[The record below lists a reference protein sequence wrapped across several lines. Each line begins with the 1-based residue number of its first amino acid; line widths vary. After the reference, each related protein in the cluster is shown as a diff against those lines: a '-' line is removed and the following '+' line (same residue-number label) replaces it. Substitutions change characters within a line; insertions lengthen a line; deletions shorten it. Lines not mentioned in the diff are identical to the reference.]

1 MLKRATDFANL
12 LSRRRS
18 CRQFSERPV
27 DPEVVR
33 LLVTAA
39 GSSPSGAH
47 TEPWTYVCVTN
58 ELMKRRIREI
68 VEEEEEIN
76 YARRMSAEW
85 KADLAKLRTSWEKPY
100 LTEAPVIVV
109 LMRQVHGWRSGREE
123 KRQHYYSEISVS
135 ISAGLFLAAVQ
146 NVGLCTLTSTPMN
159 AGPALRRLLGRPPNE
174 KVHLL
179 LPLGYAAH
187 NAQVPN
193 LTRKPV
199 EKIMRR
205 PQRRPAFTFLAASHV
220 YFSPLGRPLA
230 SHASETV
237 SGRPPADF
245 SSSLH
250 IILKSPPV
258 RSGGIGDPHPAGVP
272 DEGAEVSD
280 IVRGGQL
287 VHPLGWPR
295 YLCRA
300 LLKLGM
306 AERLC
311 LYSVQL
317 FQWSCAAVE
326 QRAVGEAVNALAA
339 PVHTDIQRNVV
350 SARDGGLEAPPD
362 VEGGGRLSTLPRS
375 IAIRAHGLTS
385 APIAGWTTPEQQVED
400 DLPRSDVGGKIV
412 LLEGVF
418 PLRGETHGG
427 GGRARSTTKGGRAV
441 VQVSQ
446 EMDTRLASASSSWAS
461 SLKARMTL
469 PLAFR
474 IASTLMSRASFSQRK
489 SSIMPIDASIWAVV
503 SVPLAARTQIL
514 NFGSVATLAYV
525 PALAS
530 FGLLGSSE
538 GSVRSSGCCL
548 FRSEP
553 AEVLSSR
560 LRRLTTWK

>member
-1 MLKRATDFANL
+1 MTDAFTLWSLFKDSTTLQAVLGSLIGFLVMHLFQQRRTAVPNMPMDERLMPGYRGGLSAATMPSDLPFSMGSKSQKTKNSKQPEKQKQKSQQADQKATQKRTAELERKLFEMLVEEDDSEDSDEQRGEGRMPARKQQQQQQKQKSKPAATLKQAPQSELRRRRGRPPVVDESVDPEEDDDEDEEEAGESEDKTDKDSSEQSAGEEAELSLVPYSNVAYSEAEMLKRATDFANL

-199 EKIMRR
+199 EKIM
-205 PQRRPAFTFLAASHV
+205 
-220 YFSPLGRPLA
+220 
-230 SHASETV
+230 
-237 SGRPPADF
+237 
-245 SSSLH
+245 
-250 IILKSPPV
+250 
-258 RSGGIGDPHPAGVP
+258 
-272 DEGAEVSD
+272 
-280 IVRGGQL
+280 
-287 VHPLGWPR
+287 
-295 YLCRA
+295 
-300 LLKLGM
+300 
-306 AERLC
+306 
-311 LYSVQL
+311 
-317 FQWSCAAVE
+317 
-326 QRAVGEAVNALAA
+326 VN
-339 PVHTDIQRNVV
+339 I
-350 SARDGGLEAPPD
+350 
-362 VEGGGRLSTLPRS
+362 
-375 IAIRAHGLTS
+375 
-385 APIAGWTTPEQQVED
+385 
-400 DLPRSDVGGKIV
+400 
-412 LLEGVF
+412 
-418 PLRGETHGG
+418 
-427 GGRARSTTKGGRAV
+427 
-441 VQVSQ
+441 
-446 EMDTRLASASSSWAS
+446 
-461 SLKARMTL
+461 
-469 PLAFR
+469 
-474 IASTLMSRASFSQRK
+474 
-489 SSIMPIDASIWAVV
+489 
-503 SVPLAARTQIL
+503 
-514 NFGSVATLAYV
+514 
-525 PALAS
+525 
-530 FGLLGSSE
+530 
-538 GSVRSSGCCL
+538 
-548 FRSEP
+548 
-553 AEVLSSR
+553 
-560 LRRLTTWK
+560 